1 MNDKGLINFRD
12 IGGLKVPTG
21 VLRPDYFYRSGQI
34 SGITPEQSEFL
45 QNDCRI
51 RDVYDFRSTDEVEQA
66 PDTDLVHAKYYH
78 IDILSDKTSNG
89 ASLGAMIT
97 DGSQVRQNMLKTYES
112 IVLSESARKGYHDF
126 MMGLLSDNAPILF
139 HCFAG
144 KDRTGFAAAVI
155 LRVAGADDQQIM
167 DDYMLTNKLRVQANK
182 DILNRFKSEMNQQ
195 QLDNLHTALMVDSDY
210 LKHAQDVLQDHFGT
224 FDHYLQNGLDLPS
237 DYIAQF
243 RNKFVAKS

>member
-1 MNDKGLINFRD
+1 
-12 IGGLKVPTG
+12 
-21 VLRPDYFYRSGQI
+21 
-34 SGITPEQSEFL
+34 
-45 QNDCRI
+45 
-51 RDVYDFRSTDEVEQA
+51 
-66 PDTDLVHAKYYH
+66 
-78 IDILSDKTSNG
+78 
-89 ASLGAMIT
+89 
-97 DGSQVRQNMLKTYES
+97 
-112 IVLSESARKGYHDF
+112 

-155 LRVAGADDQQIM
+155 LRVAGANDQQIM

-224 FDHYLQNGLDLPS
+224 FDHYLQNGLNLPS